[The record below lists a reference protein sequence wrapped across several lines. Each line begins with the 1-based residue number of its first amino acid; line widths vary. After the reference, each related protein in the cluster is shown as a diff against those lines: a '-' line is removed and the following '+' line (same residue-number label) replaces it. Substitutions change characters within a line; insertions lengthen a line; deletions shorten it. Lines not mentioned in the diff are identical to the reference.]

1 MSLDKH
7 EDATYYH
14 VYFAHLG
21 ACNHPRRSEG
31 HQPGGILFHMQLYG
45 YPFAAVHMY
54 SSYRNT

>member
-21 ACNHPRRSEG
+21 ACNHPGRSEER
-31 HQPGGILFHMQLYG
+31 QPGGILFHMQLYG
-45 YPFAAVHMY
+45 YPFAAVH
-54 SSYRNT
+54 TAV